1 MTINRDDTK
10 FVEVESSNVKL
21 VERLDDNMFS
31 NP

>member
-1 MTINRDDTK
+1 MTINRDGKK